1 MIYYNLIYLT
11 ILGGYSYMCVCIY
24 IYIYSNVCEL
34 IMVYLKIKMVEFLIT
49 LCIKLVLCTKFLLEW
64 LFTTTKNTN
73 DFHIKYLISNHFQ
86 VTIKWSINFFVSEYI
101 NFKIIFSPKRSWA
114 LIRKLWVHI
123 DIFLNYYLYLSYV

>member
-11 ILGGYSYMCVCIY
+11 ILGGYSYMCVY
-24 IYIYSNVCEL
+24 IYIYSNVSTL

-49 LCIKLVLCTKFLLEW
+49 LCIKLVLWMKFLLER

-73 DFHIKYLISNHFQ
+73 DFHIKYLIPDHFQ
-86 VTIKWSINFFVSEYI
+86 VKIIWFINFFVSEYI

-114 LIRKLWVHI
+114 LIRKLWVYI
-123 DIFLNYYLYLSYV
+123 DISMSHYSYLSYI

>member
-1 MIYYNLIYLT
+1 MQMIYYNLLYLT
-11 ILGGYSYMCVCIY
+11 ILGGYSYMCVY
-24 IYIYSNVCEL
+24 IYIQMFVMKL

-86 VTIKWSINFFVSEYI
+86 VTIKLLINFFVSEYI